1 MGRLEGKVAV
11 ITGGGRGIGL
21 AAVRLFLAEGAEVA
35 LWDLETDAIGQE
47 LADCDQD
54 RLQLSALDIRKRG
67 AVGDAAATV
76 HARWGRIDIL
86 INNAGVTVGHVDTL
100 RSSEKVW
107 RDLVDTNLEGA
118 VHCVQAIVPYM
129 QRRGEGS
136 IVNVTSVLA
145 RYGYPGQTAYVASK
159 SALEGLTR
167 VWARE
172 FGPNGI
178 RVNAVS
184 PGYIRTKMNESNPP
198 EVLTQVLTRT
208 SLRRIGEPEDVAH
221 LYLFLSSEEASFV
234 TAAVIP
240 VDGGFI
246 P

>member
-21 AAVRLFLAEGAEVA
+21 AAVRLFLAEGADVA
-35 LWDLETDAIGQE
+35 LWDLETGSVPEDLVDIAQE
-47 LADCDQD
+47 KLHM
-54 RLQLSALDIRKRG
+54 SALDLRDRG
-67 AVGDAAATV
+67 GVRDTAEAV
-76 HARWGRIDIL
+76 HALCGRIDIL
-86 INNAGVTVGHVDTL
+86 INNAGITVGHIDTL
-100 RSSEKVW
+100 SSSEKVW
-107 RDLVDTNLEGA
+107 RDVIDTNLEGT

-129 QRRGEGS
+129 KHHGGGS

-145 RYGYPGQTAYVASK
+145 RYGYPGHTAYVASK

-172 FGPNGI
+172 FGKNGI

-184 PGYIRTKMNESNPP
+184 PGYIRTKMNEANPQ
-198 EVLTQVLTRT
+198 EAVAQVLMRT
-208 SLRRIGEPEDVAH
+208 PLRRVGEPEDVAN
-221 LYLFLSSEEASFV
+221 LYLFLSSDEASFV